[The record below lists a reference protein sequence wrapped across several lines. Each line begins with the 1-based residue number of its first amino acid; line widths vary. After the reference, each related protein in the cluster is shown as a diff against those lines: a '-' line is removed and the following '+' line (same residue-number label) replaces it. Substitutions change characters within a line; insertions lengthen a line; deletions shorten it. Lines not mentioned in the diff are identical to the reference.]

1 MAYKQHMFIVSH
13 SPRGWKIQDQ
23 GQADSVSDEGPAH
36 FLVHRQHLLF
46 VSSHGGSVRELS
58 KVLVSH
64 QASTLMTYAL
74 PKVSPPNTIT
84 LRIRTSTYELEVGYG
99 ATVYRRVVS
108 FFQRHNL
115 IKIVKRARFLFSGL

>member
-1 MAYKQHMFIVSH
+1 MAYKQHTFIVSH
-13 SPRGWKIQDQ
+13 RPRGWKIQDQ

-46 VSSHGGSVRELS
+46 VSSHGGRVRELS
-58 KVLVSH
+58 EVLVSH

-84 LRIRTSTYELEVGYG
+84 LGIRFQNRNLEAGG
-99 ATVYRRVVS
+99 KHSDHSRV
-108 FFQRHNL
+108 L
-115 IKIVKRARFLFSGL
+115 YIK

>member
-84 LRIRTSTYELEVGYG
+84 LGIRFQNSNLEAGG
-99 ATVYRRVVS
+99 KHSDHSRV
-108 FFQRHNL
+108 L
-115 IKIVKRARFLFSGL
+115 YII